1 MYEIYDEQT
10 RQALSTGHPTVEEAT
25 EHLEAML
32 AEVRAQVEATGD
44 SVHGMVLEWEIREEA
59 TGRGV
64 AWHYGAPVPLAG
76 HE

>member
-1 MYEIYDEQT
+1 MYEIHDEQT
-10 RQALSTGHPTVEEAT
+10 RRTLSTGHPTVQEAT
-25 EHLEAML
+25 DRLEEL
-32 AEVRAQVEATGD
+32 LTEVRQQVEATGD
-44 SVHGMVLEWEIREEA
+44 SAQGMVLEWEIREEA